1 MKLPLNLNMPR
12 INLPFGRSRTPDAEH
27 AAMAERAPETGS
39 KPDMFSRTRLVAGT
53 AMAVF
58 GIGYLMQNVMGGS
71 TPVQP
76 QVRGA
81 DAQSLQVENVMP
93 TASDMA
99 SATLNAGMVTR
110 PAPNTTSDMTETA
123 ASRIEVLDD
132 GMQQDMQPVALDDL
146 EPVQTAALGEAE
158 PEFPQTESLP
168 ELSCDMTLDAASA
181 PAATVDLSLSA
192 PCLPNE
198 RLTLHHNGMMFT
210 AVTDASGQSRMRV
223 PALSENAVFIVS
235 FTNGEGAVTQIDVPT
250 LEFFDRVVLQW
261 RGKSGLGVHALEFGA
276 EYFGPGHIHAETTG
290 DVAATARGESGFL
303 MRYGIDAGPEALM
316 AEVYTFPSGTAVRD
330 GQIALSVEAEV
341 TGANC
346 GSKVDAQTLQIAPG
360 EPMRTQDLELF
371 VPDCDAV
378 GDFLVLNNLLQ
389 DLKVASN

>member
-1 MKLPLNLNMPR
+1 MKLPLNLKMPQ
-12 INLPFGRSRTPDAEH
+12 INLPFGRSEAPDAEQAEAAEH
-27 AAMAERAPETGS
+27 APKTGLT
-39 KPDMFSRTRLVAGT
+39 SRTRLVAGT
-53 AMAVF
+53 ALAIF

-71 TPVQP
+71 SPVQP
-76 QVRGA
+76 AARGA
-81 DAQSLQVENVMP
+81 DTQSMQVENVMP
-93 TASDMA
+93 TASDVA
-99 SATLNAGMVTR
+99 TATLNAGMVTQ
-110 PAPNTTSDMTETA
+110 PAPNPAPDVTETA
-123 ASRIEVLDD
+123 SSRIEVLDD
-132 GMQQDMQPVALDDL
+132 VAQEEVQPVALDGL
-146 EPVQTAALGEAE
+146 EPIQTAALDEVE
-158 PEFPQTESLP
+158 PELPQTESVP
-168 ELSCDMTLDAASA
+168 ELSCDMTLDAVSA
-181 PAATVDLSLSA
+181 PAATVDLTLSA

-210 AVTDASGQSRMRV
+210 AVTDASGQSQMRV

-276 EYFGPGHIHAETTG
+276 EYFSKGHIHAETTG
-290 DVAATARGESGFL
+290 DVAATAKGESGFL
-303 MRYGIDAGPEALM
+303 MRYGTDAGPEALM
-316 AEVYTFPSGTAVRD
+316 AEVYTFPTGTAVRD
-330 GQIALSVEAEV
+330 GRIALSVEAEV

-346 GSKVDAQTLQIAPG
+346 GTKVDAQTLQIRPG
-360 EPMRTQDLELF
+360 EAMRTQDLELF

>member
-1 MKLPLNLNMPR
+1 MKLPLNLKMPE
-12 INLPFGRSRTPDAEH
+12 INLPFGRSGTSDADPAE
-27 AAMAERAPETGS
+27 AAERAP
-39 KPDMFSRTRLVAGT
+39 KPGLSGRTRLIAGT
-53 AMAVF
+53 ALAVF
-58 GIGYLMQNVMGGS
+58 GIGYLMQNVMGGP
-71 TPVQP
+71 TPQQLP
-76 QVRGA
+76 KRGA
-81 DAQSLQVENVMP
+81 EAQSMQVENVMP

-99 SATLNAGMVTR
+99 SATLNAGMLTQ
-110 PAPNTTSDMTETA
+110 PAPEPAREMTNTAS
-123 ASRIEVLDD
+123 SRIEVLEDVAQD
-132 GMQQDMQPVALDDL
+132 GAQPVALGDL
-146 EPVQTAALGEAE
+146 EPIQTAALDEVE
-158 PEFPQTESLP
+158 PELPKTESVP
-168 ELSCDMTLDAASA
+168 ELSCDMTLDAVSA
-181 PAATVDLSLSA
+181 PAATVDLTLSA

-198 RLTLHHNGMMFT
+198 RLTMHHNGMMFT

-276 EYFGPGHIHAETTG
+276 EYFGKGHIHAETTG
-290 DVAATARGESGFL
+290 DVAATAKGESGFL
-303 MRYGIDAGPEALM
+303 MRYGVDAGPEALM
-316 AEVYTFPSGTAVRD
+316 AEVYTFPTGTAVRD
-330 GQIALSVEAEV
+330 GRIALSVEAEV

-346 GSKVDAQTLQIAPG
+346 GTKVDAQTLQIRPG
-360 EPMRTQDLELF
+360 EALRTQDLELF